1 MARLDPKGWRR
12 RHFPR
17 ASLTKQPNSPP
28 SPSPRVRRHAQRPR
42 HHFAHADSG
51 GAGARVHRIL
61 ETGRRPLVSLSQRRP
76 VPVPVWVPGGATV
89 PRRMC
94 AQDPSPFLPR
104 WAIVRGKLTPSV
116 AGGEHAHPETPTLWG
131 RRVRAGQTTSPQMTG
146 VSGGEATSPRALS
159 PSPAGPGRSQKGPRM
174 RSTASGH
181 SHIAGLGLPASSGR
195 RRAGERGAA
204 LSPLGRVDSSLF
216 GCQSGSTNRPRAV
229 CSALGAV
236 SISPGRRTPPGLTW
250 IKCPSGCPR
259 VRYLSAQ
266 VRFPERMPYPGHPG
280 CNPR

>member
-1 MARLDPKGWRR
+1 
-12 RHFPR
+12 
-17 ASLTKQPNSPP
+17 
-28 SPSPRVRRHAQRPR
+28 
-42 HHFAHADSG
+42 
-51 GAGARVHRIL
+51 
-61 ETGRRPLVSLSQRRP
+61 
-76 VPVPVWVPGGATV
+76 
-89 PRRMC
+89 MC

-146 VSGGEATSPRALS
+146 SAGAGRRRLGPSLPPPRARGD
-159 PSPAGPGRSQKGPRM
+159 PRRGRM

-181 SHIAGLGLPASSGR
+181 SHMAGLGLPASSGR
-195 RRAGERGAA
+195 RRAGERGAV
-204 LSPLGRVDSSLF
+204 LSPLGRVDSNLF
-216 GCQSGSTNRPRAV
+216 GCQSGSTNRPRVV

-250 IKCPSGCPR
+250 TKCPSGCPR

-266 VRFPERMPYPGHPG
+266 VRFPERRPYPGHPG